1 MRRVNTR
8 RSMAGT
14 VDGCSSG
21 TAEATKDLFGCTDPK
36 WGFVNL
42 KMQLRSSGEL
52 SFESYGL
59 TVLTCRTSTLDPAVH
74 ECMCTLRTLY
84 VLRTTAGTLEQP

>member
-1 MRRVNTR
+1 MGGNVE
-8 RSMAGT
+8 
-14 VDGCSSG
+14 GCISG
-21 TAEATKDLFGCTDPK
+21 TAEATKNLMGSANPK

-59 TVLTCRTSTLDPAVH
+59 TVLRTSTLDPAVH
-74 ECMCTLRTLY
+74 
-84 VLRTTAGTLEQP
+84 VQ